1 MSDDWADDGGEEIIE
16 VRSTR
21 QFSQLGIL
29 CLDGSGS
36 MDTKG
41 DGGVTLAESVNLSV
55 REFFGFFKTSRKA
68 SNFSIAVVTFD
79 DTAKLHTDVTELANV
94 DDFANYNPLNG
105 HGGGTNI
112 GEALNLAGE
121 IAEQFLAE
129 QSEVPRSVSIVVMSD
144 GECGSPDSTKQIAD
158 RLKQNDKIQIC
169 STLFTAKGNVG
180 SDEANRAKNILQY
193 IASTPSLYK
202 TTYSESDLRKF
213 FIASMTAQ

>member
-1 MSDDWADDGGEEIIE
+1 MSDAWGNDAGEEIIE

-29 CLDGSGS
+29 CLDGSAS
-36 MDTKG
+36 MNEKG

-55 REFFGFFKTSRKA
+55 REFLGFFRTSRRA

-79 DTAKLHTDVTELANV
+79 DKAKTHTDITELVNI

-105 HGGGTNI
+105 HGNGTNI
-112 GEALNLAGE
+112 GEALNLAGK

-169 STLFTAKGNVG
+169 STLFTAKSNVG
-180 SDEANRAKNILQY
+180 SDEANRAKDVLKY
-193 IASTPSLYK
+193 IASAPTLYK
-202 TTYSESDLRKF
+202 TTYSETDLRKF